1 MLQAVP
7 QSGHLRAAAP
17 IDHHQPESTVAVMP
31 SSTVLPAWKRH
42 LAEWSALG
50 MGVALLAAAGLLWQR
65 GEAERMLSAE
75 QDRIDVF
82 ANLVANDI
90 SVSLVAVNQALAGI
104 VRDRLPDPDRVD
116 VEAVNR
122 RMTALSEAM
131 PSVRGMTFIGVDGK
145 VVSGVPADLIG
156 RDFSQRD
163 YFTTPRRLVDPAT
176 FYLAPPFRSIRGDI
190 VVTASRM
197 VPGRD
202 GAFRGIVSA
211 TLSPRYFTGML
222 RSVLYAPDV
231 RAAVAGSGGQPFIE
245 VGAALPAAAA
255 ADGSG
260 PAVLGGRAPL
270 LAQRKIQPANVGID
284 GFLTVTISRDGNA
297 VVAPLNRQ
305 FAMLAALLALFAAA
319 AALLLAWSQRRRR
332 RQHQLDA
339 ERRRERNLDNA
350 LRDSEAR
357 FRTLIE
363 EAPVAV
369 AMLRA
374 GRFVYTNRRYNL
386 LHGHPAGESMAGMPW
401 RAMIAPASLQRL
413 GEQEALIAA
422 DSPAEQHFEAV
433 GLRRDG
439 SSIPVFKATTWVELA
454 DGPATL
460 IFAQDISKQKRAEAF
475 LLEARDAAEA
485 ASRSKAE
492 FLANMSHE
500 IRTPLNAILG
510 LAYLLEQAEL
520 GADAQ
525 AMLLKIR
532 ASGRSLLGIIN
543 DVLDV
548 SKIEA
553 GAMTLDRSWFAL
565 QDVIDNVA
573 ATMGVAVADKDIELL
588 VQPLPR
594 QVGSIMGDALRLEQ
608 LLVNLTSN
616 AIKFTASG
624 RVELAVLA
632 APPQQQQQ
640 QQQGDNVDLT
650 FEVRDTGIGIDPA
663 QQQAIFAPFTQADT
677 STTRRFGG
685 TGLGLTICKQLVAL
699 MKGRIGVRS
708 APGEGSV
715 FWFTIP
721 VPCMPATHASNAYS
735 SPDMLDLQV
744 LAVADSAPAL
754 DNAALVARSLGWRVD
769 TLAIPAASAA
779 TAADGAGAGA
789 GVVENAPAHTVQRRR
804 LDGTLPGV
812 ILLDCHDDGAAVANA
827 RAIRVALAGAAC
839 PLVVLSSTYAV
850 AALNAGASADAGLA
864 GDHGAIDAVLTKPLT
879 ASTLYNA
886 VIEARRKRASAASGA
901 AARSGGRQLAG
912 LRLLVVDDSEINREV
927 ARRILSDQGASVALA
942 GDGSAALDWLN
953 EHPDE
958 VDLVLMDVQMPVMDG
973 IEATRQLRTMA
984 RFDRLPIVALTAGA
998 FQSHHDAAR
1007 AAGMSHFITKPFDI
1021 PLTIALIRRL
1031 TGLQEREEAATAAAA
1046 AAAAGCH
1053 GSPADDGNRPDS
1065 HAATLARPPTFPT

>member
-1 MLQAVP
+1 
-7 QSGHLRAAAP
+7 
-17 IDHHQPESTVAVMP
+17 MP
-31 SSTVLPAWKRH
+31 SATALPAWKRH

-50 MGVALLAAAGLLWQR
+50 IGVALLAAAGVFWHR
-65 GEAERMLSAE
+65 GEAERMLAAE

-82 ANLVANDI
+82 ANLIANDI
-90 SVSLVAVNQALAGI
+90 SVSLVAINQALAGI
-104 VRDRLPDPDRVD
+104 VRDRLPDPAHVD

-163 YFTTPRRLVDPAT
+163 YFITPRRLADPAT

-222 RSVLYAPDV
+222 RTVLYAPDV

-245 VGAALPAAAA
+245 VGAALPAAGA
-255 ADGSG
+255 GSGRG

-270 LAQRKIQPANVGID
+270 LAQRKIEPANVGID
-284 GFLTVTISRDGNA
+284 GYLTVTISRDGNA

-305 FAMLAALLALFAAA
+305 FAMLAALFALFTAA
-319 AALLLAWSQRRRR
+319 AALLMAWSQRRRH
-332 RQHQLDA
+332 RQRQLDA
-339 ERRRERNLDNA
+339 DRRHERDLDNA

-369 AMLRA
+369 AILRA

-386 LHGHPAGESMAGMPW
+386 LHGYPAGESMAGAPW
-401 RAMIAPASLQRL
+401 RAMIEPASLARL

-439 SSIPVFKATTWVELA
+439 SSIPVFKATTRVELA

-632 APPQQQQQ
+632 APL
-640 QQQGDNVDLT
+640 QGDSVELT

-663 QQQAIFAPFTQADT
+663 QQQAIFSPFTQADT

-721 VPCMPATHASNAYS
+721 VPCMPATAASTAYS
-735 SPDMLDLQV
+735 SPDMLDLEV

-769 TLAIPAASAA
+769 TLAITTADA
-779 TAADGAGAGA
+779 TEAGA
-789 GVVENAPAHTVQRRR
+789 VEAAPAQAVCRRR
-804 LDGTLPGV
+804 LDGALPGV
-812 ILLDCHDDGAAVANA
+812 ILLDCHDDGAAVAHA
-827 RAIRVALAGAAC
+827 RAIRVALGGAAC

-886 VIEARRKRASAASGA
+886 VIEARRKRASAATGA

-942 GDGSAALDWLN
+942 SDGRAALDWLN
-953 EHPDE
+953 EHADK

-1046 AAAAGCH
+1046 ATAAGRH
-1053 GSPADDGNRPDS
+1053 SGAANDS
-1065 HAATLARPPTFPT
+1065 N